1 MKNQIKRAIALILL
15 IAFNSTQAQVL
26 DGLVKSAEKK
36 VKDKVSKEVKKDT
49 DEKQKKSKVVKKSS
63 EFESAN
69 TVVFQ
74 EDFSKDK
81 LGTFPASM
89 ITKWRSSRN

>member
-1 MKNQIKRAIALILL
+1 MMFFG
-15 IAFNSTQAQVL
+15 FNSINAQVL

-36 VKDKVSKEVKKDT
+36 VKEKVNKELKKDT
-49 DEKQKKSKVVKKSS
+49 DDKQKKSKVIKKSS
-63 EFESAN
+63 EFEPAN

-81 LGTFPASM
+81 L
-89 ITKWRSSRN
+89 